1 MPLQLHAL
9 QVVEVPVKK
18 MSGQPTINVVDDEE
32 MSSQGSVN
40 APVAHP
46 SSPTQGQ
53 VTAQAPSAPYSFPSS
68 VLDTAATQQS
78 RVAGTSRAAQTTV
91 PAESTQVVAAPTVV
105 VDAPTRTE
113 TKQAFAEVS

>member
-1 MPLQLHAL
+1 
-9 QVVEVPVKK
+9 

-53 VTAQAPSAPYSFPSS
+53 VTAQAPTAPVFLSPSS
-68 VLDTAATQQS
+68 GTLATQQS
-78 RVAGTSRAAQTTV
+78 RVAGTSRVTQATV
-91 PAESTQVVAAPTVV
+91 PVESTQVVAAPTVV

-113 TKQAFAEVS
+113 TK